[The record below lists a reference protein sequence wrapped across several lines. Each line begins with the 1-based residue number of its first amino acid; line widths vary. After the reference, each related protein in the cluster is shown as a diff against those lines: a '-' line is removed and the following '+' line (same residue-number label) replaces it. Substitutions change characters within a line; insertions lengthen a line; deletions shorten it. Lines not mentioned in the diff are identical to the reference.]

1 MKRSKIDRWCV
12 IVDFQYLEEVA
23 GRIKTNRQQLS
34 NVENELSKVNA
45 LTHELPLKS
54 ATESTFASMIGVEY
68 HDQLAELEGVKDNLE
83 AQKEMLV
90 STINND
96 IATFITEITSSD
108 LLIPLEPRPRLNEG
122 NTIYTYRNG
131 ARFNNIFD
139 ILSEL
144 LGLSSPIVVKDVM
157 LSSSEVVVK
166 VSDEFEAKK
175 KFISSVSEVQQAL
188 SIKKR

>member
-1 MKRSKIDRWCV
+1 M
-12 IVDFQYLEEVA
+12 VDFQYLEEVA
-23 GRIKTNRQQLS
+23 GKIKTNRQQLS
-34 NVENELSKVNA
+34 KVENELVKVNA
-45 LTHELPLKS
+45 SMHEIPFTS
-54 ATESTFASMIGVEY
+54 ATESAFATMIGVEY
-68 HDQLAELEGVKDNLE
+68 HDQLVELEDVKGNLE

-96 IATFITEITSSD
+96 IVTFITEITSSD

-175 KFISSVSEVQQAL
+175 KFINSMSEVQKAL

>member
-1 MKRSKIDRWCV
+1 M
-12 IVDFQYLEEVA
+12 VDFHYLEEVA
-23 GRIKTNRQQLS
+23 GRIKSTRQQLW

-45 LTHELPLKS
+45 LTHEIPLKS

-68 HDQLAELEGVKDNLE
+68 HDQLAELEGAKDSLE
-83 AQKEMLV
+83 AQKEMLIG
-90 STINND
+90 TIND
-96 IATFITEITSSD
+96 DTATFITEITSLD
-108 LLIPLEPRPRLNEG
+108 LLIPLEPRPRLKEG

-157 LSSSEVVVK
+157 LSSSGVVVK
-166 VSDEFEAKK
+166 VSDEFEAKQ
-175 KFISSVSEVQQAL
+175 KFISSMSEVQKAL
-188 SIKKR
+188 SLKKR